1 MATPQVS
8 PFTFADLRTPLS
20 VAVNKTNLYNQLS
33 ANGFTAALSWEDT
46 SVPSALVEIDADA
59 LTNFQQ
65 ATQAVLYSG
74 FSEWATGDALAEHSR
89 QVYNNQKRTGTR
101 AIMRVRLTDGGAGPF
116 TIDPTAISVSVG
128 DGGLTFDGVLDP
140 TGATGNQI
148 NLPLNGSASI
158 YVQATAVGA
167 AYNVAAGTIDTLARG
182 VLPGVSVTNPPD
194 ALSAPGSVQGADVE
208 KDDALRARNRTQW
221 GTLGMGSPPIA
232 YENWVR
238 GADVSITRVAV
249 YTNVD
254 MLDPGTV
261 TILIAGSAGAL
272 GPTAVLAAQNAVAP
286 ATIGGS
292 KIPET
297 ARAIVASAVNNV
309 VPVIANLY
317 VQAEY
322 NTTAFHLLVFDAVD
336 AFESAL
342 VIGGKISWARLQ
354 EVVLSPAGTSAG
366 IITDADWLS
375 PLTDQIQA
383 YYQVAIFDLTQLVF
397 ISV

>member
-8 PFTFADLRTPLS
+8 PYTFADLRTPLS
-20 VAVNKTNLYNQLS
+20 VAVNKSNLYAQLV
-33 ANGFTAALSWEDT
+33 ANGFTAALSWEDA

-74 FSEWATGDALAEHSR
+74 FNEWASGDALVEHSR
-89 QVYNNQKRTGTR
+89 QVYNNTKRTGTR

-128 DGGLTFDGVLDP
+128 EGGLTYDGVLDP
-140 TGATGNQI
+140 TGATGSQLV
-148 NLPLNGSASI
+148 LPLNGSVLV

-167 AYNVAAGTIDTLARG
+167 EYNVAAGTVDSFARG
-182 VLPGVSVTNPPD
+182 VLPGVRVTNPTD
-194 ALSAPGSVQGADVE
+194 ALSAPWTIQCADVE
-208 KDDALRARNRTQW
+208 QYPSLHARNRTQW
-221 GTLGMGSPPIA
+221 GTLGVGSPTIA

-261 TILIAGSAGAL
+261 TVLIAGSAGAL
-272 GPTAVLAAQNAVAP
+272 GPTIVLAAQQAVAP
-286 ATIGGS
+286 ALVGGS

-297 ARAIVASAVNNV
+297 ARALVASAANNV
-309 VPVIANLY
+309 IPVVANLY

-322 NTTAFHLLVFDAVD
+322 NTAAFHQQVFDAVD

-342 VIGGKISWARLQ
+342 AIGAKISWERLQ
-354 EVVLSPAGTSAG
+354 EVILSPAGTSAG
-366 IITDADWLS
+366 IITDADWFS
-375 PLTDQIQA
+375 PAADVAQA
-383 YYQVAIFDLTQLVF
+383 YYQVAIFDLTQVNF